1 MLTCKDFLRELN
13 DYLDEC
19 CDKTLRAEIEKHLND
34 CPNCFVVADTT
45 RKTVDVYKGMTAQ
58 ALPEGLK
65 SKLMV
70 MLEARIRAKKGMGS
84 GGCSGH
90 GEAGAVASPPPPP
103 KDPV

>member
-19 CDKTLRAEIEKHLND
+19 CDKSVRKEIEKHLSD

-45 RKTVDVYKGMTAQ
+45 RKTVNVYKGMSAQ

-65 SKLMV
+65 NRLMT
-70 MLEARIRAKKGMGS
+70 MLESKIKGKMGKCGGS
-84 GGCSGH
+84 GAST
-90 GEAGAVASPPPPP
+90 EAATAATSPI
-103 KDPV
+103 KPVE